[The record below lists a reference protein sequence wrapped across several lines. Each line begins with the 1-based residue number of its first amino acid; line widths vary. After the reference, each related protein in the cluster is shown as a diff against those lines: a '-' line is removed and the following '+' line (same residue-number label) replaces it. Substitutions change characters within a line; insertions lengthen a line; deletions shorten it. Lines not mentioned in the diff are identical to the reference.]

1 MWPFALAAPLAL
13 ALAAFDFT
21 SVRRLFSLFSRCLLW
36 NEGPPSNK
44 KNWRYL
50 LEILLSLLGDG
61 LLDILWWHVATH
73 DGFRT
78 WLALP
83 KIGFSQPWIGGL
95 DLESIALP
103 SFGLVWFIKC
113 PLQKLRI
120 KLRTCRFHPASQV
133 GFTLG
138 DGVLIGCDCMTWN
151 SVGPMTLLY
160 NTLHI
165 KFGLQHWY
173 MLSIPL
179 FGVARHHPLGI
190 EFRQIP
196 VIFLKS
202 VDGVDNGLLQPGN
215 WVGMCGYVIYY
226 VVK

>member
-1 MWPFALAAPLAL
+1 M
-13 ALAAFDFT
+13 
-21 SVRRLFSLFSRCLLW
+21 
-36 NEGPPSNK
+36 
-44 KNWRYL
+44 
-50 LEILLSLLGDG
+50 
-61 LLDILWWHVATH
+61 ATH

-95 DLESIALP
+95 DLEINCLTK
-103 SFGLVWFIKC
+103 LWFSMVYQV

-133 GFTLG
+133 GFHPGRWSL
-138 DGVLIGCDCMTWN
+138 DRMW
-151 SVGPMTLLY
+151 LY
-160 NTLHI
+160 DVKLRRFHDSTLHI

-202 VDGVDNGLLQPGN
+202 VDGVDNGLLQPGQLSRHV
-215 WVGMCGYVIYY
+215 WGM
-226 VVK
+226 